1 MHGLDVRF
9 VLHLWPKF
17 CSVLAVLHCVVGCA
31 AWYVVTVA
39 VLAVPARLQIQDQ
52 LVVYL
57 YAKQPFVSALSFKNN
72 DTFYLQFSA

>member
-1 MHGLDVRF
+1 MHGLDVRYF
-9 VLHLWPKF
+9 VLHLWQKF
-17 CSVLAVLHCVVGCA
+17 CSVLAVLHCVCA
-31 AWYVVTVA
+31 VWYVTVA

>member
-1 MHGLDVRF
+1 M
-9 VLHLWPKF
+9 KQC
-17 CSVLAVLHCVVGCA
+17 CSVLAVLHCLGFAV
-31 AWYVVTVA
+31 WYVVTVA